1 MFCPHWHTWVMLHGS
16 LDMWG
21 RATKLTKS
29 EDGSGCYGVATI
41 SSSWKWKVSFAEYHL
56 FYRALLQKRPMILR
70 SLLIVATTYDAS
82 WQSWHWPRGASED
95 AWRELLRTIAL
106 ILFSIHVKAN
116 VRSNDSCQVF
126 FWPKS
131 TPLWSFKKLDDW
143 RENWSHGRP
152 WQDWV

>member
-21 RATKLTKS
+21 RAKNLQLKMAV
-29 EDGSGCYGVATI
+29 VAMGWLRLI
-41 SSSWKWKVSFAEYHL
+41 GSWKWKVSFAEYHL

-95 AWRELLRTIAL
+95 AWGELLRTIAL